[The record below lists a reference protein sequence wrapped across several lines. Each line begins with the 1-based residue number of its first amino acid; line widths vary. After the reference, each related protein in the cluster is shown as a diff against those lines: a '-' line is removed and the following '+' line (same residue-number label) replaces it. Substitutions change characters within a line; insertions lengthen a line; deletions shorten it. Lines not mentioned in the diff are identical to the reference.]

1 MTTTRLFIG
10 SSTEQKVVAASLK
23 LALDRARRASA
34 VDLECDVWYRQFEPT
49 WLTLEVL
56 ERALGANDY
65 GVFIFA
71 PDDVVIS
78 RKKRTPAVRDNVLF
92 EFGLWMGRYG
102 RGRCVVVAPEGA
114 GLRMP
119 SDLAALGYVQYSPP
133 EDRAS
138 IDGWER
144 QLTEPAIEILKA
156 VQKYASAPQ
165 PFRNDVTVVAP
176 SPVSGITQS
185 YRSVADARHDIITE
199 IRRLGTR
206 PNSTA
211 LSVRIIGN
219 RLREIWSLL
228 NEVVDGAVSD
238 VNPAPI
244 HNVEFIIY
252 HTDPDFLT
260 EVEPPIH
267 LTEERQKH
275 FPGMMAEYAGIIRR
289 NVERLQAYN
298 DDPQVRAAGLVCRT
312 VSVKSL
318 PNHCAYILGDEVVY
332 LGKFLWDP
340 ETADFGIR
348 RTSCFRIERGHG
360 PADRLIEW
368 CLNEAN
374 QHELWGR

>member
-1 MTTTRLFIG
+1 MSLTRLFIG

-23 LALDRARRASA
+23 LALDKARRASG
-34 VDLECDVWYRQFEPT
+34 VELECDVWYRQFEPT

-56 ERALGANDY
+56 EKALGANDY

-78 RKKRTPAVRDNVLF
+78 RKRRTPAVRDNVLF

-114 GLRMP
+114 GLRIP
-119 SDLAALGYVQYSPP
+119 SDLAALGYIQYSPP
-133 EDRAS
+133 EDRTS

-156 VQKYASAPQ
+156 VQKYGATPEAL
-165 PFRNDVTVVAP
+165 RNTDVSIGP
-176 SPVSGITQS
+176 SSVPGITQA

-199 IRRLGTR
+199 IRRLGAR
-206 PNSTA
+206 PNSA
-211 LSVRIIGN
+211 PFSVRIIGN

-244 HNVEFIIY
+244 TNVEFTIY
-252 HTDPDFLT
+252 HTDPEFLSAI
-260 EVEPPIH
+260 EAPIH
-267 LTEERQKH
+267 LDADRQRR
-275 FPGMMAEYAGIIRR
+275 FVDLMAEYADIIRR
-289 NVERLQAYN
+289 NIVKLQSYN
-298 DDPQVRAAGLVCRT
+298 HDPAVRAAGLVCRT

-318 PNHCAYILGDEVVY
+318 PNHCAYILGEEIVY

-340 ETADFGIR
+340 DTGDFGVR
-348 RTSCFRIERGHG
+348 RTSCFRIERGCG
-360 PADRLIEW
+360 PADRFIEW